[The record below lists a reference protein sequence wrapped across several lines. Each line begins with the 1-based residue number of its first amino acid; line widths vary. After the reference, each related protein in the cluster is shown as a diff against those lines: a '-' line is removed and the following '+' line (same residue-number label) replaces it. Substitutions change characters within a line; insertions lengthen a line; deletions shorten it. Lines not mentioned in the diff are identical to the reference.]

1 MKCLMFIPVGC
12 LHTSKTSLALGCSV
26 PNALNSPPKST
37 KLMKQPSYL
46 YSPNTPL
53 SLSYSQL
60 VSSPSQLLSPL
71 KLYYP
76 PLQLPGISFFSL
88 KLSLQISLTAALQ
101 NPSHSCL
108 SLLPCSCL
116 PPSPTCRPPSK
127 YLLNGQKKDPCSWQN
142 GLQLLQIPWTRVIFS
157 LAS

>member
-1 MKCLMFIPVGC
+1 MFIPVGC

-60 VSSPSQLLSPL
+60 VSSPSQLLSP
-71 KLYYP
+71 
-76 PLQLPGISFFSL
+76 L